1 VTFCGKACNNVKT
14 IIKYICNEEQ
24 DKISE
29 IAYNTLNS
37 GSKIPELYVIP
48 DKKDNIQLSDC
59 VNNVIYEEFYKED
72 KNLNKAIPF
81 SVILEKFKS
90 IFKSQ

>member
-1 VTFCGKACNNVKT
+1 MRLVVYSDFCGKACNNVKS

-24 DKISE
+24 DKINE

-48 DKKDNIQLSDC
+48 DKKDNIKLSNCD
-59 VNNVIYEEFYKED
+59 NNVIYE
-72 KNLNKAIPF
+72 
-81 SVILEKFKS
+81 KF
-90 IFKSQ
+90 